1 MMAVSEKA
9 KEKLDEA
16 GKEIRDAVES
26 LGREV
31 AELTGKVKEKFKT
44 GGEEARKSAEELA
57 KEVKTLSEKVKNLMP
72 ARWRKTQV
80 PVGVGR
86 SSAYYPE
93 VWEQAFPELRWGSDR
108 MMEDFFGPLGWR
120 GRLGPWG
127 SAAWPRV
134 DLEEKDDEIRIRAE
148 LPGVDKDDIDVMV
161 NEDSVMI
168 RGEKKEEEEKKG
180 KGAYV
185 LECYQGFFE
194 RRFFL
199 PSEVEPDRAE
209 ATFKNGVLSLK
220 LPKSPAARERV
231 KKIAIRGE

>member
-93 VWEQAFPELRWGSDR
+93 VWEQAFPELR
-108 MMEDFFGPLGWR
+108 
-120 GRLGPWG
+120 
-127 SAAWPRV
+127 
-134 DLEEKDDEIRIRAE
+134 
-148 LPGVDKDDIDVMV
+148 
-161 NEDSVMI
+161 
-168 RGEKKEEEEKKG
+168 
-180 KGAYV
+180 
-185 LECYQGFFE
+185 
-194 RRFFL
+194 
-199 PSEVEPDRAE
+199 
-209 ATFKNGVLSLK
+209 
-220 LPKSPAARERV
+220 
-231 KKIAIRGE
+231 